1 MEPLELED
9 IETDPSVTDLRFV
22 PYAEGLSMGR
32 TDKGN
37 SIAIILRDEDHA
49 PIAFTLANPE
59 TIRALLN
66 RCMEVQ

>member
-9 IETDPSVTDLRFV
+9 IEGEPTVMDLRFALH
-22 PYAEGLSMGR
+22 AEGLSMGR
-32 TDKGN
+32 TNKGN
-37 SIAIILRDEDHA
+37 VIAIVLRDEDRT
-49 PIAFTLANPE
+49 PIAFTLATPD